1 MICLFFDEINTTTLL
16 SKMKEIFISHS
27 FNRKKI
33 AENIRFIG
41 AFNPF
46 RKKEKDEN
54 DIGLRLS
61 FFTKTLI

>member
-1 MICLFFDEINTTTLL
+1 
-16 SKMKEIFISHS
+16 MKEIFINHS